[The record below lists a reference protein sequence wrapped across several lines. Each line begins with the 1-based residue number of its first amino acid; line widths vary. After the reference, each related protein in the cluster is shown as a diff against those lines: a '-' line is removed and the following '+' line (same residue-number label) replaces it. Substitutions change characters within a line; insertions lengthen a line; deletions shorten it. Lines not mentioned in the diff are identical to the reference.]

1 MEVDRGINSDDNG
14 RDTPKESYEL
24 PTRID
29 TPGPIPKYM
38 YSRVSPHV
46 LVSWVMCQKTI
57 TVFGVFKIIFYIL
70 IVKQVKR
77 L

>member
-14 RDTPKESYEL
+14 RDTPKEGYEL

-38 YSRVSPHV
+38 YSRVSTYCV
-46 LVSWVMCQKTI
+46 GSDVSKDHYSLWGIQN
-57 TVFGVFKIIFYIL
+57 YIL
-70 IVKQVKR
+70 HIDCEKVNNTG
-77 L
+77 

>member
-14 RDTPKESYEL
+14 RDTPKEGYEL

-38 YSRVSPHV
+38 YSRVSTYCVV
-46 LVSWVMCQKTI
+46 LMCQKTI
-57 TVFGVFKIIFYIL
+57 TVFGDFKIIFYIL
-70 IVKQVKR
+70 IVKK
-77 L
+77 

>member
-14 RDTPKESYEL
+14 RDTPKEGYEL

-38 YSRVSPHV
+38 YSRVSTYCV
-46 LVSWVMCQKTI
+46 DVSKDHYSLWGFQN
-57 TVFGVFKIIFYIL
+57 YIL
-70 IVKQVKR
+70 HIDCKKVNNTG
-77 L
+77 

>member
-46 LVSWVMCQKTI
+46 LVS
-57 TVFGVFKIIFYIL
+57 
-70 IVKQVKR
+70 
-77 L
+77 